1 MIGGPVVSCEGPGE
15 VAGVVARCGRY
26 AKSLRK
32 RCHREAV
39 ASSEMRPECAD
50 GGLPAERPW
59 RSTNLFLLGHV
70 TRSPARQDAPGGASR
85 AVATL
90 AEHRHVE

>member
-1 MIGGPVVSCEGPGE
+1 MIGGPGVSCEGLGE

-26 AKSLRK
+26 AESPRK

-39 ASSEMRPECAD
+39 ASGEMRPECAG

-59 RSTNLFLLGHV
+59 RSTDLLLG
-70 TRSPARQDAPGGASR
+70 T
-85 AVATL
+85 
-90 AEHRHVE
+90 